1 MKVLSS
7 ETNLSSATNVSSAS
21 VVRIFNSDSS
31 AVTVTKKDS
40 GGSTIGSFTI
50 SAGEVI
56 YCEKNYTDT
65 LEGGSALKVSK
76 VGYSSMMSYSS
87 YTSSGGGGG
96 SLVTA
101 NNILLLDANLY
112 SGSGNWL
119 DTSGTG
125 NHATLYSNGSGL
137 TYVNDG
143 DADYFNFADDGGS
156 VRNYFKFSSGIFNP
170 LNNHTFSIWCM
181 FSDLSS
187 NSYQA
192 FCSKWDAAG
201 GLLYRYVDGGGL
213 NLVRSQQS
221 NKGYF
226 SNSSGLLDDTI
237 YNFTFTRS
245 GNTYTAYI
253 NGVNTNP
260 ITGNTIGTITTSD
273 NSFVQPNSVG
283 ADNDGDDQEGRVYH
297 VMTYS
302 DALSASE
309 VLQNFDALKSRYGY

>member
-1 MKVLSS
+1 MKVLSA
-7 ETNLSSATNVSSAS
+7 ETNLSSATNVSSES

-31 AVTVTKKDS
+31 AATVTKKDS
-40 GGSTIGSFTI
+40 GGSIIGSFTM
-50 SAGEVI
+50 SAGEVV
-56 YCEKNYTDT
+56 YSEKDYTDT
-65 LEGGSALKVSK
+65 LEGGSGLKVSK
-76 VGYSSMMSYSS
+76 VGYSHMMSYAS
-87 YTSSGGGGG
+87 YSSGGGGG
-96 SLVTA
+96 SLVSA

-125 NHATLYSNGSGL
+125 NDATLYSSGSGL
-137 TYVNDG
+137 TYVNSG
-143 DADYFNFADDGGS
+143 DADYFNFADDGGG
-156 VRNYFKFSSGIFNP
+156 VQNYFKFSSGIFDP
-170 LNNHTFSIWCM
+170 LNDQTFSIWCM

-187 NSYQA
+187 HSYQA
-192 FCSKWDAAG
+192 FCSKWDASG
-201 GLLYRYVDGGGL
+201 GLLYRYVNGSGL
-213 NLVRSQQS
+213 NLVRSNQS

-260 ITGNTIGTITTSD
+260 ISGNTIGTVTTSD
-273 NSFVQPNSVG
+273 SSFLEPNSVG
-283 ADNDGDDQEGRVYH
+283 ADKGGDDQEGRIYH
-297 VMTYS
+297 VMSYS
-302 DALSASE
+302 DALTASE

>member
-65 LEGGSALKVSK
+65 LEGGTALKVSK

-87 YTSSGGGGG
+87 YTSSGGGG

-170 LNNHTFSIWCM
+170 LNDHTFSIWCM

-192 FCSKWDAAG
+192 FCSKWNAGG

-260 ITGNTIGTITTSD
+260 ITGNTIGTINTSD
-273 NSFVQPNSVG
+273 NSFLEPNSVG

>member
-65 LEGGSALKVSK
+65 LEGGTALKVSK

-87 YTSSGGGGG
+87 YTSSGGGG

-260 ITGNTIGTITTSD
+260 ITGNTIGTINTSD
-273 NSFVQPNSVG
+273 NSFLEPNSVG

>member
-1 MKVLSS
+1 MKVLSA
-7 ETNLSSATNVSSAS
+7 ETNLSSATNVGSAS

-31 AVTVTKKDS
+31 TATVTKKDS
-40 GGSTIGSFTI
+40 GGSTIGTFTVG
-50 SAGEVI
+50 AGEVI

-65 LEGGSALKVSK
+65 LEGGATLKVSK
-76 VGYSSMMSYSS
+76 TAHSSMMSYSS
-87 YTSSGGGGG
+87 YSSGGGGGG

-125 NHATLYSNGSGL
+125 NDATLFSSGSGL
-137 TYVNDG
+137 TYVNSG

-156 VRNYFKFSSGIFNP
+156 VQNYFKFSSGIFDP
-170 LNNHTFSIWCM
+170 LNDHTFSIWCM

-187 NSYQA
+187 HSYQA
-192 FCSKWDAAG
+192 FCSKWNGAG
-201 GLLYRYVDGGGL
+201 GLLYRYVDGSGL

-260 ITGNTIGTITTSD
+260 ISGNTIGTVTTSD
-273 NSFVQPNSVG
+273 SSFLEPNSVG
-283 ADNDGDDQEGRVYH
+283 ADNGGDDQEGRIYH

-302 DALSASE
+302 NALTASE